1 MKFKLLVDE
10 ISYKTKPTSEETG
23 AITNRMLK
31 NLEEALKE
39 YTIEEIAQVTEQ
51 GKTIVPHVLSGNKI
65 GDEHYDRAAHFKEAQ
80 LFLIDI
86 DNDEKR
92 KDAKTGV
99 YLKDDDGKTLK
110 YALEN
115 PADINYINAVCKKY
129 GIVPALIYE
138 SFTSRKTDPTGRAFL
153 KYHILFASDKPI
165 TDGET
170 VLNITKSLQYMF
182 SGSADVN
189 TRDIGR
195 LLYGTVK
202 EEPSRIIYVSEETNT
217 AEALLSEYNRRKAA
231 EAHEPEQQAITQ
243 RSGEFNTDIALFHI
257 SADTDRNTWLKIS
270 AAYKNTGGS
279 FSLWEQWCR
288 TGNYDGKE
296 KLSKVWKSLT
306 DEKPDEKTLKKAINE
321 HRAERSKNLDYN
333 NILYECYHNGESM
346 LPKAEYMK
354 QLSKEK
360 YNISVGAARADQSQS
375 SGTENTEEAQNV
387 PPFIFYDNDKDKFK
401 VSAPL
406 LAEYM
411 HNNDNYIFVKNNN
424 PNEVSTTL
432 YWYKNGVYSVI
443 SPEVLK
449 GYIKKHITDFNPAI
463 LAMRHV
469 NEVYGIL
476 TAYDEEELIEADRI
490 NADEN
495 IINFKN
501 GLLYLDTMEL
511 KPHSP
516 RVYSTIQI
524 PCNWS
529 GAAGS
534 SPVFDKFMDEFTTG
548 SEEHKRFLLQFMGVC
563 LSNVRG
569 FRMKKALFIVG
580 AGDSG
585 KSQLRKLTEMLIGA
599 KYCESASMKALED
612 THGGEC
618 VVNKRLVGEN
628 DMSFMSLN
636 ELKIFKLLTGGDSF
650 QINPKNR
657 PMFSYT
663 YNGLLW
669 FTANAL
675 PRFGG
680 DRGEHVYNR
689 MIIIKADNVI
699 PPERRDAKLTAKMYK
714 EREAIVYK
722 CVLALKEVIQS
733 GYKFDIPSTCK
744 NELTEYKAENN
755 PVQRFYN
762 ECCVMRTKKQK
773 DNCTAV
779 MMYNVFKEWCKSNN
793 GNHIVKKQNF
803 NKELMLIHN
812 VEELKDIQ
820 TAYCGTRSYTFT
832 LTQEAKEEYRRIY
845 GVDSTTE

>member
-10 ISYKTKPTSEETG
+10 ISYKTKPTGQEAG
-23 AITNRMLK
+23 AITNRLLTS
-31 NLEEALKE
+31 LEEVTKK
-39 YTIEEIAQVTEQ
+39 YTIKEIAHAVEQ
-51 GKTIVPHVLSGNKI
+51 GKTIVPHVLSGNKK
-65 GDEHYDRAAHFKEAQ
+65 ENESYNKAAHFKEAQ

-86 DNDEKR
+86 DNDETR
-92 KDAKTGV
+92 KDTKTGE
-99 YLKDDDGKTLK
+99 LLRDENGKPLK

-129 GIVPALIYE
+129 GIVPALVYE
-138 SFTSRKTDPTGRAFL
+138 SFSSRKTDPTGRAFQ
-153 KYHILFASDKPI
+153 KYHVLFASDKPI
-165 TDGET
+165 TDSET
-170 VLNITKSLQYMF
+170 VLNITKSLQFMF
-182 SGSADVN
+182 SGSADIS
-189 TRDIGR
+189 TKDIGR

-202 EEPSRIIYVSEETNT
+202 EEPSRIIHTSEKTNT
-217 AEALLSEYNRRKAA
+217 VEALLSEYNRRK
-231 EAHEPEQQAITQ
+231 EESSSVPEHQTHREQS
-243 RSGEFNTDIALFHI
+243 SGEFNADIALSHI
-257 SADTDRNTWLKIS
+257 SADTDRSTWLKIS

-296 KLSKVWKSLT
+296 KLSKVWDSLT
-306 DEKPDEKTLKKAINE
+306 NTAPGEATLTKAIKE
-321 HRAERSKNLDYN
+321 SGASDYN

-346 LPKAEYMK
+346 LPKAEYIK
-354 QLSKEK
+354 QLSKDK

-375 SGTENTEEAQNV
+375 SGTENTEEV
-387 PPFIFYDNDKDKFK
+387 PPFIFYDKEKYK
-401 VSAPL
+401 VSPPL

-411 HNNDNYIFVKNNN
+411 RQNDNYIFVKNNN
-424 PNEVSTTL
+424 QNEVSTTL

-449 GYIKKHITDFNPAI
+449 GYIKKHITDFSPKI

-476 TAYDEEELIEADRI
+476 TAYDEEELIEASEI

-534 SPVFDKFMDEFTTG
+534 SPVFDKFMDEFTQG
-548 SEEHKRFLLQFMGVC
+548 SEEHKRFLMQYIGVC

-569 FRMKKALFIVG
+569 YRMKKALFIIG

-585 KSQLRKLTEMLIGA
+585 KSQLRKLTEKLIGA
-599 KYCESASMKALED
+599 KYCESASMKALEE
-612 THGGEC
+612 THGSEC

-628 DMSFMSLN
+628 DMSFMSLS
-636 ELKIFKLLTGGDSF
+636 ELKTFKLLTGGDSF

-657 PMFSYT
+657 PTFSYT

-680 DRGEHVYNR
+680 DRGDHVYNR

-699 PPERRDAKLTAKMYK
+699 PPERRDPKLTEKMYK

-733 GYKFDIPSTCK
+733 GYKFSVPSSCES
-744 NELTEYKAENN
+744 ELTSYKAENN

-762 ECCVMRTKKQK
+762 ECCIIRKKGQK

-803 NKELMLIHN
+803 NKELIAIHR
-812 VEELKDIQ
+812 VDELKDIQ
-820 TAYCGTRSYTFT
+820 TAHHGTRSYIFT
-832 LTQEAKEEYRRIY
+832 LTQEAKEEYRKIY
-845 GVDSTTE
+845 GVDSAT

>member
-1 MKFKLLVDE
+1 MNTNN
-10 ISYKTKPTSEETG
+10 TKAEN
-23 AITNRMLK
+23 IN
-31 NLEEALKE
+31 ALKE
-39 YTIEEIAQVTEQ
+39 LELWVNWRYEESEKGKRTKIPYISSEEKRKAKPNDSKTWSLYSEAEKHKELFDGIGVMFGASLCGIDIDGLAEHTEENPIEKEIFEMFSGTYAEKSPSGKGIHILFYCDVSKLPENIKEVYYMKNPGNKVECYFSGLTNRYFTFTGDKISSCDVLADKTDTVLEFLDKYMKKPTQESRKSSERKSKAPEIMNADTVIEKLRNSKSGAKFSALFDNGDTSEYNNDNSSADIALCSLAAFYTHDSAVIEEIMNRSAL
-51 GKTIVPHVLSGNKI
+51 GFRDKWKKRDKYRNDTIS
-65 GDEHYDRAAHFKEAQ
+65 
-80 LFLIDI
+80 
-86 DNDEKR
+86 
-92 KDAKTGV
+92 
-99 YLKDDDGKTLK
+99 
-110 YALEN
+110 
-115 PADINYINAVCKKY
+115 
-129 GIVPALIYE
+129 
-138 SFTSRKTDPTGRAFL
+138 
-153 KYHILFASDKPI
+153 
-165 TDGET
+165 
-170 VLNITKSLQYMF
+170 
-182 SGSADVN
+182 
-189 TRDIGR
+189 
-195 LLYGTVK
+195 
-202 EEPSRIIYVSEETNT
+202 
-217 AEALLSEYNRRKAA
+217 
-231 EAHEPEQQAITQ
+231 
-243 RSGEFNTDIALFHI
+243 
-257 SADTDRNTWLKIS
+257 
-270 AAYKNTGGS
+270 
-279 FSLWEQWCR
+279 
-288 TGNYDGKE
+288 
-296 KLSKVWKSLT
+296 
-306 DEKPDEKTLKKAINE
+306 KAINTV
-321 HRAERSKNLDYN
+321 ACDYN
-333 NILYECYHNGESM
+333 PEYRSGTPYSVSIKNGST
-346 LPKAEYMK
+346 
-354 QLSKEK
+354 
-360 YNISVGAARADQSQS
+360 RADQSQS
-375 SGTENTEEAQNV
+375 SGTENTEEV
-387 PPFIFYDNDKDKFK
+387 PPFIFYDKEKFK
-401 VSAPL
+401 VSPPR

-411 HNNDNYIFVKNNN
+411 RQNDNYIFVKNNN
-424 PNEVSTTL
+424 QNEVSTTL

-443 SPEVLK
+443 SPDVLK
-449 GYIKKHITDFNPAI
+449 GYIKKHITDFSPEI

-476 TAYDEEELIEADRI
+476 TAYDEEELIEANEI

-529 GAAGS
+529 GAAAS
-534 SPVFDKFMDEFTTG
+534 SPVFDKFMDEFTQG
-548 SEEHKRFLLQFMGVC
+548 SEEHKRFLMQYMGVC

-569 FRMKKALFIVG
+569 YRMKKALFIIG

-585 KSQLRKLTEMLIGA
+585 KSQLRKLTEKLIGA
-599 KYCESASMKALED
+599 KYCESASMKTLED

-618 VVNKRLVGEN
+618 VVNKRLVGES

-699 PPERRDAKLTAKMYK
+699 PPERRDPQLTEKMYK

-733 GYKFDIPSTCK
+733 GYKFSVPSSCES
-744 NELTEYKAENN
+744 ELTSYKAENN

-762 ECCVMRTKKQK
+762 ECCIMRKKGQK

-779 MMYNVFKEWCKSNN
+779 MMYNVFREWCKSNN
-793 GNHIVKKQNF
+793 GNYIIGKQNF
-803 NKELMLIHN
+803 HKELMAIHH
-812 VEELKDIQ
+812 VKELKDIQ
-820 TAYCGTRSYTFT
+820 TAHHGTRSFVFT

-845 GVDSTTE
+845 GVDSAT

>member
-1 MKFKLLVDE
+1 MNTNN
-10 ISYKTKPTSEETG
+10 TKAEN
-23 AITNRMLK
+23 IN
-31 NLEEALKE
+31 ALKE
-39 YTIEEIAQVTEQ
+39 LELWVNWRYEENEKGKRTKIPYISSEEKRKAKPNDSKTWSLYSEAEKHKELFDGIGVMFGSSLCGIDIDGLAEHTEENPIEKEIFEMFSGTYAEKSPSGKGIHILFYCDVSKLPENVKEIYYMKNPENKVECYFSGLTSRYFTFTGDKISSCDTLADKTETVLTFLDRYMKRPKQESKKSSERKSKVPEIMNADTVIEKIRNSKSGAKFSALFDNGDIGEYNNDNSSADIALCSLAAFYTHDSAVIEEIMNRSAL
-51 GKTIVPHVLSGNKI
+51 GFRDKWKK
-65 GDEHYDRAAHFKEAQ
+65 R
-80 LFLIDI
+80 
-86 DNDEKR
+86 EKYR
-92 KDAKTGV
+92 
-99 YLKDDDGKTLK
+99 
-110 YALEN
+110 
-115 PADINYINAVCKKY
+115 
-129 GIVPALIYE
+129 
-138 SFTSRKTDPTGRAFL
+138 
-153 KYHILFASDKPI
+153 
-165 TDGET
+165 
-170 VLNITKSLQYMF
+170 
-182 SGSADVN
+182 
-189 TRDIGR
+189 
-195 LLYGTVK
+195 
-202 EEPSRIIYVSEETNT
+202 
-217 AEALLSEYNRRKAA
+217 
-231 EAHEPEQQAITQ
+231 
-243 RSGEFNTDIALFHI
+243 
-257 SADTDRNTWLKIS
+257 ADTIS
-270 AAYKNTGGS
+270 
-279 FSLWEQWCR
+279 
-288 TGNYDGKE
+288 
-296 KLSKVWKSLT
+296 
-306 DEKPDEKTLKKAINE
+306 KAINTV
-321 HRAERSKNLDYN
+321 SCDYN
-333 NILYECYHNGESM
+333 
-346 LPKAEYMK
+346 PEYR
-354 QLSKEK
+354 SSTP
-360 YNISVGAARADQSQS
+360 YSVSIKSGAVRADQSQS

-411 HNNDNYIFVKNNN
+411 HQNDNYIFVKNNN

-516 RVYSTIQI
+516 RVLSTIQI

-534 SPVFDKFMDEFTTG
+534 SPVFDKFMNEFTTG

-599 KYCESASMKALED
+599 KYCESASMKALEE

-722 CVLALKEVIQS
+722 CVLALKEVIQN

-762 ECCVMRTKKQK
+762 ECCVMREKKQK

-779 MMYNVFKEWCKSNN
+779 KMYEVFKAWCISNN
-793 GNHIVKKQNF
+793 GNHPVSKQNF
-803 NKELMLIHN
+803 NKELTALFK
-812 VEELKDIQ
+812 VEKIKDIQ
-820 TAYCGTRSYTFT
+820 KTINGTYYFIFT
-832 LTQEAKEEYRRIY
+832 LTPEAKEEYRKIY
-845 GVDSTTE
+845 GYDSTQD